1 MSPLTVDR
9 LFAADWDGPFRF
21 DERVAEVFDDMVER
35 SVPSY
40 RLQQRLIGDLAQRFW
55 RAGTAIYDL
64 GCATGNT
71 LETLRSNLGRE
82 VPLVG
87 IDASAAMIA
96 KARAKL
102 GGERVELR
110 CADLA
115 DTEFSLPPS
124 SASYITLCW
133 TLQFLPPERRSALL
147 RTGRQ
152 SLVPG
157 GALILAEEIR
167 HPDDRLQ
174 ALWVDLY
181 ETMKRRHGYSD
192 REIIRKRDALENVL
206 QPDTLDNHHRLLRE
220 AGFTNVDTFF
230 RQGNFAAILALA
242 PG

>member
-1 MSPLTVDR
+1 MSASSVDH
-9 LFAADWDGPFRF
+9 LFAEDWDGPFRF

-55 RAGTAIYDL
+55 RPGTAIYDL
-64 GCATGNT
+64 GCATGTT
-71 LETLRSNLGRE
+71 LEVLRRCLGPQ

-87 IDASAAMIA
+87 IDASAAMIS

-115 DTEFSLPPS
+115 DPEWSIAPR
-124 SASYITLCW
+124 SASFITLCW
-133 TLQFLPPERRSALL
+133 TLQFLPPERRPDLL
-147 RTGRQ
+147 RTARR

-157 GALILAEEIR
+157 GALVLAEKIR
-167 HPDDRLQ
+167 HPDDRLE

-181 ETMKRRHGYSD
+181 ESMKRRHGYSD

-206 QPDTLDNHHRLLRE
+206 KPDTLDNHHRLLHE
-220 AGFTNVDTFF
+220 AGFTTVDTFF
-230 RQGNFAAILALA
+230 RRTNFAAILALA

>member
-1 MSPLTVDR
+1 MSAPTVDR
-9 LFAADWDGPFRF
+9 LFADDWDGPFRF

-55 RAGTAIYDL
+55 RSGTVVFDL
-64 GCATGNT
+64 GCATGTT
-71 LETLRSNLGRE
+71 LEVLRSCLGSE
-82 VPLVG
+82 APLIG

-102 GGERVELR
+102 GSDRVELR

-115 DTEFSLPPS
+115 GPGFQMAPR
-124 SASYITLCW
+124 SASFITLCW
-133 TLQFLPPERRSALL
+133 TLQFLPPERRPDLL
-147 RTGRQ
+147 RTARC

-157 GALILAEEIR
+157 GAMVLAEKIR
-167 HPDDRLQ
+167 HPDNRLE

-181 ETMKRRHGYSD
+181 ESMKRRHGYSD

-206 QPDTLDNHHRLLRE
+206 KPDTLDSHHRLLHE
-220 AGFTNVDTFF
+220 AGFTTVDTFF
-230 RQGNFAAILALA
+230 RQANFAAILALA
-242 PG
+242 PA